1 MEHLC
6 QPIKEAKE
14 MPVRHPIILNG
25 FGRLGLGEAAAK
37 MIDASVDTIVKE
49 QDESPVEDMRKALE
63 ELAERENVPKVYILK
78 EQYEAINPEIIHQKE
93 AEFHFVLVPVEEHEM
108 KRIKDDAVPYTMPP
122 KLPDIKMLQPAVYDL
137 PHVKGGRYH
146 EPPRDLKKKKKAKR
160 RQQKQSRRKR

>member
-1 MEHLC
+1 
-6 QPIKEAKE
+6 
-14 MPVRHPIILNG
+14 MPVRHPILNG

-49 QDESPVEDMRKALE
+49 QGESPVEDMRKALE

-78 EQYEAINPEIIHQKE
+78 EQYEAIDPEIIHQKE
-93 AEFHFVLVPVEEHEM
+93 AEFHCVLVPVEEHEM

-122 KLPDIKMLQPAVYDL
+122 KLPDIKILQPAVYDL